1 MLTPN
6 LPDADTLILDQLDI
20 PGKTGPVSESPKV
33 WGINIA
39 AALGNFPRQG
49 LLCRAG
55 PWTPMEIGDQI
66 KVFWNKEV
74 EVQQKT
80 VGPADVNTT
89 LQMFVPSAR
98 IPEGRAVASYSV
110 KRLGQAWEPSE
121 DMQVLVKLT
130 RPGGHDDNN
139 DPGHSK
145 LIMRLPQDILD
156 GGIDKDNVAAGVPVT
171 IESYPDIAAGD
182 VIQVSWGGVFVLS
195 APLTQDQADGKTP
208 LVVHVSEAVIREAGD
223 SDGVG
228 LSVAFE
234 VYDKVDN
241 RSEDWSAAQRV
252 VVAID
257 ASRLEAPILKEAQS
271 NVLDI
276 DQLGDAPGTAQVWVT
291 TGGSFQPGD
300 TPIIRVK
307 GTPVEG
313 LPIDVEFAGEPLTS
327 VPTTAEIPIANA
339 VLRQMAKSQIALSY
353 RLKKASGAPD
363 MPSKSQFISAIGAI
377 KRLAAPKALDA
388 VSGALDPTLK
398 QVRIEIP
405 FDTSF
410 AAGQAIKLFWLG
422 TRPEL
427 IPYLPELPLYP
438 LTAGDISAGK
448 PLLIPIDGAHLTPI
462 NGGKLELYYQLLIE
476 DAALGAMNHV
486 NATHAIRESI
496 HADILQ
502 VGEPRLELPEPVVAG
517 VIDGALPGDTAGT
530 TLTVNY
536 LNTAKGDEVI
546 YEWIGSKTGTKTD
559 GITLSSLTEGK
570 PVAFRID
577 AEYIS
582 GNNGGTVL
590 AKYHIKR
597 AAGGTSYSNALE
609 FRVGNAL
616 ENPLPIA
623 RLPQATGS
631 GASVTLAPL
640 DAQTGAK
647 VIVAYAGMNDGHSI
661 QLTVV
666 GKPGAG
672 SPIIPAKQG
681 SSSGSIEFLIGP
693 EAIAAN
699 IGNGST
705 TFTLSYEVTLDSN
718 KIPSLPLTVT
728 VTPLPAAELDK
739 ISIEQAEGLV
749 LDLSKVTAGATI
761 VSGIWAF
768 IAVQQRV
775 KLTLTGKKNNGEAL
789 NLDVWPWPSS
799 NVNQNWIDSGRYA
812 YTLAYNDIKDLA
824 DGTDLELHFK
834 AALSLSPTETD
845 AIIAPVKCY
854 KIRGNAL
861 ENPLPVARLPQASGT
876 GASVT
881 LAPLDAITGAR
892 VIVAYT
898 GMNDGHSVQ
907 LTVVGKPG
915 AGSPSIPAK
924 TGSSSGSIEFL
935 IEPEAIAANIGN
947 GSTTFTL
954 SYEVT
959 LGSNKIPS
967 QPLTVTVTPL
977 PAAELDKIS
986 IEQAEGLVLDLSKV
1000 TAGATIVSG
1009 IWAFIA
1015 VQQRVKLTLTGKKNN
1030 GEALNLDVWP
1040 WPSSNV
1046 NQNWIDS
1053 GRYAHTLAYNDI
1065 KDLADGTDLE
1075 LHFKAAL
1082 SLSPTETDAIIAP
1095 VKRYKILAVEDLK
1108 PTITSIKDSKG
1119 IAIPQ
1124 NSFTV
1129 DPNVKVSGT
1138 AARNQ
1143 TILIYNNG
1151 VSTGG
1156 SATADDQGNWNR
1168 DLIGLAQ
1175 GECKLTAVAQYGTG
1189 LESAE
1194 WKIIV
1199 TPLVTPT
1206 ITSIKDSKGVE
1217 IPPGGTTVDT
1227 HVILTGTASKGQT
1240 VDVLD
1245 GTVSKGKPPVDPT
1258 TGIWTRDVSGLS
1270 IAAHSFTAKAEYG
1283 TGAVSAART
1292 FNVAALVTPVI
1303 TSVLDSKGIAIPQNG
1318 LTVDSSVKVS
1328 GTATPHQTILINN
1341 NNVST
1346 GGFATADAQGKWER
1360 NLIGLAQGDC
1370 NLTAV
1375 AQYGSNPASV
1385 IWKIIVTPMITPI
1398 ITSVKDSKN
1407 SEIPNGGNTFDTRVT
1422 LSGTASKGQRVEVF
1436 DESLSIG
1443 KPLADPTTGQWEQSV
1458 SDLSFSPHKFTATA
1472 RYGNEPISTTW
1483 SISAAKLENFDDMKP
1498 VNIGHGTVVRLK
1510 YMTITLTLEP
1520 PNSGYGVISTNN
1532 FSEHISG
1539 LNLLPFVATFYP
1551 PPTYREM
1558 QITFDQPL
1566 SKIAFWHWSNQQQA
1580 LEIVIHYGN
1589 TQTEVRTVPSGKWEA
1604 KFEFSA
1610 DRITKIVF
1618 LKAGILDNFELTR

>member
-705 TFTLSYEVTLDSN
+705 TFTLSYEVTLGSN
-718 KIPSLPLTVT
+718 KIPSQPLTVT

-739 ISIEQAEGLV
+739 IRIEQAEGLV

-768 IAVQQRV
+768 IAFRQRV
-775 KLTLTGKKNNGEAL
+775 KLTLTG
-789 NLDVWPWPSS
+789 
-799 NVNQNWIDSGRYA
+799 
-812 YTLAYNDIKDLA
+812 T
-824 DGTDLELHFK
+824 
-834 AALSLSPTETD
+834 
-845 AIIAPVKCY
+845 
-854 KIRGNAL
+854 
-861 ENPLPVARLPQASGT
+861 
-876 GASVT
+876 
-881 LAPLDAITGAR
+881 
-892 VIVAYT
+892 
-898 GMNDGHSVQ
+898 
-907 LTVVGKPG
+907 
-915 AGSPSIPAK
+915 
-924 TGSSSGSIEFL
+924 
-935 IEPEAIAANIGN
+935 
-947 GSTTFTL
+947 
-954 SYEVT
+954 
-959 LGSNKIPS
+959 
-967 QPLTVTVTPL
+967 
-977 PAAELDKIS
+977 
-986 IEQAEGLVLDLSKV
+986 
-1000 TAGATIVSG
+1000 
-1009 IWAFIA
+1009 
-1015 VQQRVKLTLTGKKNN
+1015 KNN

-1075 LHFKAAL
+1075 LHFRAAL

-1108 PTITSIKDSKG
+1108 PTITSVKDSKG

-1217 IPPGGTTVDT
+1217 IPQGGRTFDT
-1227 HVILTGTASKGQT
+1227 SVTITGTASKGQK

-1245 GTVSKGKPPVDPT
+1245 GTISKDKPHASVE
-1258 TGIWTRDVSGLS
+1258 TGIWTATVRNLGV
-1270 IAAHSFTAKAEYG
+1270 AVHNFTAKALYESEP
-1283 TGAVSAART
+1283 VSSART
-1292 FNVAALVTPVI
+1292 FTIIKAVSGSENWALLPLGLIPFDAPWKLSSGLTFTVRKLTTQATESEIYIPLSAPELGAMLATGAYTI
-1303 TSVLDSKGIAIPQNG
+1303 TEYEFGGPARKISITYRQSLDATNEIRFYNQSHALIHQENLIIAPFEIPQTLTFEHDGGCSRFKLYIANEIINGIAVTNI
-1318 LTVDSSVKVS
+1318 
-1328 GTATPHQTILINN
+1328 
-1341 NNVST
+1341 
-1346 GGFATADAQGKWER
+1346 
-1360 NLIGLAQGDC
+1360 
-1370 NLTAV
+1370 
-1375 AQYGSNPASV
+1375 
-1385 IWKIIVTPMITPI
+1385 IW
-1398 ITSVKDSKN
+1398 S
-1407 SEIPNGGNTFDTRVT
+1407 
-1422 LSGTASKGQRVEVF
+1422 
-1436 DESLSIG
+1436 
-1443 KPLADPTTGQWEQSV
+1443 
-1458 SDLSFSPHKFTATA
+1458 
-1472 RYGNEPISTTW
+1472 
-1483 SISAAKLENFDDMKP
+1483 
-1498 VNIGHGTVVRLK
+1498 
-1510 YMTITLTLEP
+1510 
-1520 PNSGYGVISTNN
+1520 
-1532 FSEHISG
+1532 
-1539 LNLLPFVATFYP
+1539 
-1551 PPTYREM
+1551 
-1558 QITFDQPL
+1558 
-1566 SKIAFWHWSNQQQA
+1566 
-1580 LEIVIHYGN
+1580 
-1589 TQTEVRTVPSGKWEA
+1589 
-1604 KFEFSA
+1604 
-1610 DRITKIVF
+1610 
-1618 LKAGILDNFELTR
+1618 

>member
-1 MLTPN
+1 MSSPN

-55 PWTPMEIGDQI
+55 PWTSMGIGDQI
-66 KVFWNKEV
+66 KVFWNKDV
-74 EVQQKT
+74 EVLQKT

-98 IPEGRAVASYSV
+98 IPEGRAVGYYSV

-156 GGIDKDNVAAGVPVT
+156 GGIDKENVAAGVPVA

-195 APLTQDQADGKTP
+195 APLTQDQADGKVP

-313 LPIDVEFAGEPLTS
+313 LPIDVEFTGEPLTS

-410 AAGQAIKLFWLG
+410 DKGQAIKLFWLG

-427 IPYLPELPLYP
+427 TPYLPELPLYP

-536 LNTAKGDEVI
+536 LNTVKNDEVI

-570 PVAFRID
+570 PVPFRID
-577 AEYIS
+577 AEFIS

-590 AKYHIKR
+590 AKYLIKR

-609 FRVGNAL
+609 FRVGAELVAPVITSVKDPYGKEVPNDTTVT
-616 ENPLPIA
+616 ND
-623 RLPQATGS
+623 
-631 GASVTLAPL
+631 SVT
-640 DAQTGAK
+640 
-647 VIVAYAGMNDGHSI
+647 
-661 QLTVV
+661 
-666 GKPGAG
+666 
-672 SPIIPAKQG
+672 
-681 SSSGSIEFLIGP
+681 
-693 EAIAAN
+693 
-699 IGNGST
+699 
-705 TFTLSYEVTLDSN
+705 
-718 KIPSLPLTVT
+718 
-728 VTPLPAAELDK
+728 
-739 ISIEQAEGLV
+739 
-749 LDLSKVTAGATI
+749 
-761 VSGIWAF
+761 
-768 IAVQQRV
+768 
-775 KLTLTGKKNNGEAL
+775 
-789 NLDVWPWPSS
+789 
-799 NVNQNWIDSGRYA
+799 
-812 YTLAYNDIKDLA
+812 
-824 DGTDLELHFK
+824 
-834 AALSLSPTETD
+834 
-845 AIIAPVKCY
+845 
-854 KIRGNAL
+854 
-861 ENPLPVARLPQASGT
+861 
-876 GASVT
+876 
-881 LAPLDAITGAR
+881 
-892 VIVAYT
+892 
-898 GMNDGHSVQ
+898 
-907 LTVVGKPG
+907 
-915 AGSPSIPAK
+915 
-924 TGSSSGSIEFL
+924 
-935 IEPEAIAANIGN
+935 
-947 GSTTFTL
+947 
-954 SYEVT
+954 
-959 LGSNKIPS
+959 
-967 QPLTVTVTPL
+967 
-977 PAAELDKIS
+977 
-986 IEQAEGLVLDLSKV
+986 
-1000 TAGATIVSG
+1000 
-1009 IWAFIA
+1009 
-1015 VQQRVKLTLTGKKNN
+1015 
-1030 GEALNLDVWP
+1030 
-1040 WPSSNV
+1040 
-1046 NQNWIDS
+1046 
-1053 GRYAHTLAYNDI
+1053 
-1065 KDLADGTDLE
+1065 
-1075 LHFKAAL
+1075 
-1082 SLSPTETDAIIAP
+1082 
-1095 VKRYKILAVEDLK
+1095 
-1108 PTITSIKDSKG
+1108 
-1119 IAIPQ
+1119 
-1124 NSFTV
+1124 
-1129 DPNVKVSGT
+1129 
-1138 AARNQ
+1138 
-1143 TILIYNNG
+1143 
-1151 VSTGG
+1151 
-1156 SATADDQGNWNR
+1156 
-1168 DLIGLAQ
+1168 
-1175 GECKLTAVAQYGTG
+1175 
-1189 LESAE
+1189 
-1194 WKIIV
+1194 
-1199 TPLVTPT
+1199 
-1206 ITSIKDSKGVE
+1206 
-1217 IPPGGTTVDT
+1217 
-1227 HVILTGTASKGQT
+1227 LTGTATAGLEVEIFDGATLKGTAT
-1240 VDVLD
+1240 VNASGV
-1245 GTVSKGKPPVDPT
+1245 
-1258 TGIWTRDVSGLS
+1258 WTRGIGGL
-1270 IAAHSFTAKAEYG
+1270 AVGPHSLTAKGVYG
-1283 TGAVSAART
+1283 SNPVSAART
-1292 FNVAALVTPVI
+1292 FTVANALVPAITSVKDSKGIDIPQNGTTVDTTVTLTGTGTANRAVDIYDGTTLKDSAPINAQGIWIYTATGLTVAAHAFKAKAKYGSETESAVRTFTVAAATVPVI

-1328 GTATPHQTILINN
+1328 GTATPHQTILIYNN
-1341 NNVST
+1341 SVST

-1360 NLIGLAQGDC
+1360 DLVGLAQGDC

-1375 AQYGSNPASV
+1375 AQYGSNPVSV
-1385 IWKIIVTPMITPI
+1385 IWKIIVTPMVTPTITSIKDSKGVEIPPGGTTI
-1398 ITSVKDSKN
+1398 DTSVTITGTASKGQKVDVLDGTASKGKPPVDPTTGVWTLGVSGLSVAAHSFTAKAEYGAGPVSAARTLTVAALATLKITSVKDPYGKEVPNGSTITNDSVTLTGTATAGLEVEIFDVTTPKGTATVNASGVWTRGVGGLVNGPHSLTAKGIYGSNPVSAARTFVVAHASVPAITSVKDSKGI
-1407 SEIPNGGNTFDTRVT
+1407 EILHNGTTSDTSVTFT
-1422 LSGTASKGQRVEVF
+1422 GTATANREVEIFDGTTSKGQRPVNNEGVWTYVATALSQRPYTF
-1436 DESLSIG
+1436 KAKAMYGSATESPVRNFTVKVKQNITE
-1443 KPLADPTTGQWEQSV
+1443 DWEQT
-1458 SDLSFSPHKFTATA
+1458 LPITIPHNLTYYSPRRLALL
-1472 RYGNEPISTTW
+1472 
-1483 SISAAKLENFDDMKP
+1483 LE
-1498 VNIGHGTVVRLK
+1498 
-1510 YMTITLTLEP
+1510 
-1520 PNSGYGVISTNN
+1520 
-1532 FSEHISG
+1532 
-1539 LNLLPFVATFYP
+1539 PFVATPGSSGIYYSTPSVGQVLALRAGVTCFVTFPGLAATFEIGYYNGQG
-1551 PPTYREM
+1551 TTTTLVVYDEKNTAIFRENLEPNNGSYKIKKIDIGINCHSFSLIVNGTLGVAAVT
-1558 QITFDQPL
+1558 IT
-1566 SKIAFWHWSNQQQA
+1566 S
-1580 LEIVIHYGN
+1580 
-1589 TQTEVRTVPSGKWEA
+1589 
-1604 KFEFSA
+1604 
-1610 DRITKIVF
+1610 ITWLQV
-1618 LKAGILDNFELTR
+1618 

>member
-1 MLTPN
+1 MPTPN

-66 KVFWNKEV
+66 KVFWNKDV
-74 EVQQKT
+74 EVLQKT

-121 DMQVLVKLT
+121 DMQVLAKLT
-130 RPGGHDDNN
+130 RPGGHDENN

-156 GGIDKDNVAAGVPVT
+156 GGIDKDNVAAGVPVA

-195 APLTQDQADGKTP
+195 APLTQDQADGKVP
-208 LVVHVSEAVIREAGD
+208 LVVHVSESVIREAGD

-276 DQLGDAPGTAQVWVT
+276 DQLGNAPGTAQVWVT

-313 LPIDVEFAGEPLTS
+313 LPIDVEFTGEPLTS

-405 FDTSF
+405 FDASF

-427 IPYLPELPLYP
+427 TPYLPELPLYP

-559 GITLSSLTEGK
+559 GITLTSLTEGK
-570 PVAFRID
+570 PVAFRIE

-590 AKYHIKR
+590 AKYLIKR
-597 AAGGTSYSNALE
+597 AAGGTSYANALE
-609 FRVGNAL
+609 FRVGHAL

-672 SPIIPAKQG
+672 SP
-681 SSSGSIEFLIGP
+681 
-693 EAIAAN
+693 
-699 IGNGST
+699 
-705 TFTLSYEVTLDSN
+705 
-718 KIPSLPLTVT
+718 
-728 VTPLPAAELDK
+728 
-739 ISIEQAEGLV
+739 
-749 LDLSKVTAGATI
+749 
-761 VSGIWAF
+761 
-768 IAVQQRV
+768 
-775 KLTLTGKKNNGEAL
+775 
-789 NLDVWPWPSS
+789 
-799 NVNQNWIDSGRYA
+799 
-812 YTLAYNDIKDLA
+812 
-824 DGTDLELHFK
+824 
-834 AALSLSPTETD
+834 
-845 AIIAPVKCY
+845 
-854 KIRGNAL
+854 
-861 ENPLPVARLPQASGT
+861 
-876 GASVT
+876 
-881 LAPLDAITGAR
+881 
-892 VIVAYT
+892 
-898 GMNDGHSVQ
+898 
-907 LTVVGKPG
+907 
-915 AGSPSIPAK
+915 SIPAK

-947 GSTTFTL
+947 GSTTFSL
-954 SYEVT
+954 KYEVT

-967 QPLTVTVTPL
+967 LPLTVTMTPL
-977 PAAELDKIS
+977 PAAELDKLTIL
-986 IEQAEGLVLDLSKV
+986 QADGDELDLSKV
-1000 TAGATIVSG
+1000 TAGATVRAG
-1009 IWAFIA
+1009 VWAFIKA
-1015 VQQRVKLTLTGKKNN
+1015 GQPVWLTLKGKNAQG
-1030 GEALNLDVWP
+1030 GEHNHVVWKVP
-1040 WPSSNV
+1040 GAAV
-1046 NQNWIDS
+1046 NQTWINEGKYDQPVP
-1053 GRYAHTLAYNDI
+1053 YTYF
-1065 KDLADGTDLE
+1065 KDLAHGTELE

-1082 SLSPTETDAIIAP
+1082 TSSQVEADAIVVP
-1095 VKRYKILAVEDLK
+1095 VKRYRVKAVEDVK
-1108 PTITSIKDSKG
+1108 PVI
-1119 IAIPQ
+1119 
-1124 NSFTV
+1124 
-1129 DPNVKVSGT
+1129 
-1138 AARNQ
+1138 
-1143 TILIYNNG
+1143 
-1151 VSTGG
+1151 G
-1156 SATADDQGNWNR
+1156 SV
-1168 DLIGLAQ
+1168 I
-1175 GECKLTAVAQYGTG
+1175 
-1189 LESAE
+1189 
-1194 WKIIV
+1194 
-1199 TPLVTPT
+1199 
-1206 ITSIKDSKGVE
+1206 DSKGV
-1217 IPPGGTTVDT
+1217 
-1227 HVILTGTASKGQT
+1227 
-1240 VDVLD
+1240 
-1245 GTVSKGKPPVDPT
+1245 
-1258 TGIWTRDVSGLS
+1258 
-1270 IAAHSFTAKAEYG
+1270 
-1283 TGAVSAART
+1283 
-1292 FNVAALVTPVI
+1292 
-1303 TSVLDSKGIAIPQNG
+1303 AIPQNG

-1328 GTATPHQTILINN
+1328 GTATPHQTILIYNN
-1341 NNVST
+1341 SVST
-1346 GGFATADAQGKWER
+1346 GGFATADAQGNWER

-1375 AQYGSNPASV
+1375 AQYGSNPVSV
-1385 IWKIIVTPMITPI
+1385 IWKIIVTPMVTPT
-1398 ITSVKDSKN
+1398 ITSIKDSKGV
-1407 SEIPNGGNTFDTRVT
+1407 EIPDGGTTIDTSVT
-1422 LSGTASKGQRVEVF
+1422 ITGTASKGQRVLVLNGEDIKGEASV
-1436 DESLSIG
+1436 DSMTAI
-1443 KPLADPTTGQWEQSV
+1443 WEL
-1458 SDLSFSPHKFTATA
+1458 D
-1472 RYGNEPISTTW
+1472 
-1483 SISAAKLENFDDMKP
+1483 
-1498 VNIGHGTVVRLK
+1498 
-1510 YMTITLTLEP
+1510 
-1520 PNSGYGVISTNN
+1520 
-1532 FSEHISG
+1532 ISG
-1539 LNLLPFVATFYP
+1539 LSP
-1551 PPTYREM
+1551 REHSFIA
-1558 QITFDQPL
+1558 QSLYGTGQSSDARKLTILKAVSGHEDWDLAPL
-1566 SKIAFWHWSNQQQA
+1566 GDISF
-1580 LEIVIHYGN
+1580 N
-1589 TQTEVRTVPSGKWEA
+1589 TPMKLPSGLILTVTKINNRASIPVIYIPDEVPNLGRAMATGSWTICR
-1604 KFEFSA
+1604 FEFGGLVK
-1610 DRITKIVF
+1610 KIKFVYRLSNTPDNYISFYDGKSTIHNEFIPQGSF
-1618 LKAGILDNFELTR
+1618 LEPRTISFDIGKNCSHFELLIFNIGVRGTAVTDITWSQ

>member
-55 PWTPMEIGDQI
+55 PWTSMGIGDQV
-66 KVFWNKEV
+66 KVFWNKDV
-74 EVQQKT
+74 EVLQKT

-98 IPEGRAVASYSV
+98 IPEGRAVGYYSV

-156 GGIDKDNVAAGVPVT
+156 GGIDKDNVAAGVPVA

-195 APLTQDQADGKTP
+195 APLTQDQADGTVP

-313 LPIDVEFAGEPLTS
+313 LPIDVEFTGEPLTS

-398 QVRIEIP
+398 QVRIEIQ
-405 FDTSF
+405 FDASF

-427 IPYLPELPLYP
+427 TPYLPELPLYP

-536 LNTAKGDEVI
+536 LNTVKDDEVI

-577 AEYIS
+577 AEFIS

-590 AKYHIKR
+590 AKYLIKR

-609 FRVGNAL
+609 FRVGAELVAPVITSVKDPYGKEVPNDTTVT
-616 ENPLPIA
+616 ND
-623 RLPQATGS
+623 
-631 GASVTLAPL
+631 SVT
-640 DAQTGAK
+640 
-647 VIVAYAGMNDGHSI
+647 
-661 QLTVV
+661 
-666 GKPGAG
+666 
-672 SPIIPAKQG
+672 
-681 SSSGSIEFLIGP
+681 
-693 EAIAAN
+693 
-699 IGNGST
+699 
-705 TFTLSYEVTLDSN
+705 
-718 KIPSLPLTVT
+718 
-728 VTPLPAAELDK
+728 
-739 ISIEQAEGLV
+739 
-749 LDLSKVTAGATI
+749 
-761 VSGIWAF
+761 
-768 IAVQQRV
+768 
-775 KLTLTGKKNNGEAL
+775 
-789 NLDVWPWPSS
+789 
-799 NVNQNWIDSGRYA
+799 
-812 YTLAYNDIKDLA
+812 
-824 DGTDLELHFK
+824 
-834 AALSLSPTETD
+834 
-845 AIIAPVKCY
+845 
-854 KIRGNAL
+854 
-861 ENPLPVARLPQASGT
+861 
-876 GASVT
+876 
-881 LAPLDAITGAR
+881 
-892 VIVAYT
+892 
-898 GMNDGHSVQ
+898 
-907 LTVVGKPG
+907 
-915 AGSPSIPAK
+915 
-924 TGSSSGSIEFL
+924 
-935 IEPEAIAANIGN
+935 
-947 GSTTFTL
+947 
-954 SYEVT
+954 
-959 LGSNKIPS
+959 
-967 QPLTVTVTPL
+967 
-977 PAAELDKIS
+977 
-986 IEQAEGLVLDLSKV
+986 
-1000 TAGATIVSG
+1000 
-1009 IWAFIA
+1009 
-1015 VQQRVKLTLTGKKNN
+1015 
-1030 GEALNLDVWP
+1030 
-1040 WPSSNV
+1040 
-1046 NQNWIDS
+1046 
-1053 GRYAHTLAYNDI
+1053 
-1065 KDLADGTDLE
+1065 
-1075 LHFKAAL
+1075 
-1082 SLSPTETDAIIAP
+1082 
-1095 VKRYKILAVEDLK
+1095 
-1108 PTITSIKDSKG
+1108 
-1119 IAIPQ
+1119 
-1124 NSFTV
+1124 
-1129 DPNVKVSGT
+1129 
-1138 AARNQ
+1138 
-1143 TILIYNNG
+1143 
-1151 VSTGG
+1151 
-1156 SATADDQGNWNR
+1156 
-1168 DLIGLAQ
+1168 
-1175 GECKLTAVAQYGTG
+1175 
-1189 LESAE
+1189 
-1194 WKIIV
+1194 
-1199 TPLVTPT
+1199 
-1206 ITSIKDSKGVE
+1206 
-1217 IPPGGTTVDT
+1217 
-1227 HVILTGTASKGQT
+1227 LTGTATAGLEVEIFDGATLKGTAT
-1240 VDVLD
+1240 VNASDV
-1245 GTVSKGKPPVDPT
+1245 
-1258 TGIWTRDVSGLS
+1258 WTRGIGGL
-1270 IAAHSFTAKAEYG
+1270 AVGPHSLTAKGVYG
-1283 TGAVSAART
+1283 SNPVSAART
-1292 FNVAALVTPVI
+1292 FTVANALVPAITSVKDSKGIDIPQNGTTVDTTVTLTGTGTANRAVDIYDGTTLKDSAPINAQGIWTYTAASLSIAAHAFKAKAKYGSETESAVRTFTVAAATVPVI

-1328 GTATPHQTILINN
+1328 GTATPHQTILIYNN
-1341 NNVST
+1341 SVST

-1360 NLIGLAQGDC
+1360 DLVGLAQGDC

-1375 AQYGSNPASV
+1375 AQYGSNPVSV
-1385 IWKIIVTPMITPI
+1385 IWKIIVTPMVTPTITSIKDSKGVEIPHGGTTI
-1398 ITSVKDSKN
+1398 DTSVTITGTASKGQKVDVKDGTISKDKPTANPVTGIWTLTVSGLSIAAHSFTAKAEYGAGPVSAARTLTVAALATPTITSVKDSYGK
-1407 SEIPNGGNTFDTRVT
+1407 EVPNGSTITNDSVT
-1422 LSGTASKGQRVEVF
+1422 LTGTATAGLEVEIFDGTASKGRAQVNASGVWTKGIVGLAIGLR
-1436 DESLSIG
+1436 SLTAKGIYGANPVSVARTFVVANALVPAITSVKDSSG
-1443 KPLADPTTGQWEQSV
+1443 AEIPDNGTTVDTSV
-1458 SDLSFSPHKFTATA
+1458 TLTGTATGNLNVEIFDGTTSLDICTVNAQNIWRYEATNLTLTTHHFKAKAAYGSGTESHTRTFTITGDNMETFEGITEGNYQRATTKNIIIEGFYQDLRFAITMSEKGAEPHLSGKVLELKNDHINITPGFAPPNFSSVKFGA
-1472 RYGNEPISTTW
+1472 RLYGTEAEITIYYLIAENVSIHKLDIKPEEFKTITVTVPNNKKLHHIK
-1483 SISAAKLENFDDMKP
+1483 ISAKTGKIHIDNLEF
-1498 VNIGHGTVVRLK
+1498 I
-1510 YMTITLTLEP
+1510 E
-1520 PNSGYGVISTNN
+1520 
-1532 FSEHISG
+1532 
-1539 LNLLPFVATFYP
+1539 
-1551 PPTYREM
+1551 
-1558 QITFDQPL
+1558 
-1566 SKIAFWHWSNQQQA
+1566 
-1580 LEIVIHYGN
+1580 
-1589 TQTEVRTVPSGKWEA
+1589 
-1604 KFEFSA
+1604 
-1610 DRITKIVF
+1610 
-1618 LKAGILDNFELTR
+1618 